1 MNCQPAALDNLIR
14 PASRADLPEL
24 LIMLTAMLQELAAS
38 GEAYLTRLDEHWQG
52 DLELKLKLALTDVG
66 STILLS
72 PGAGFI
78 ALQTVRPFAVSSYVR
93 AVGYIEMCWVDPVKR
108 RQGLARALVRA
119 AEDWFGDRGLDF
131 VELHYLS
138 ANPTAAA
145 FWQACGYEAFRTA
158 CRRQLG

>member
-1 MNCQPAALDNLIR
+1 MT
-14 PASRADLPEL
+14 
-24 LIMLTAMLQELAAS
+24 MLMAMLQELAAS
-38 GEAYLTRLDEHWQG
+38 GEAYLARLDEHWQG

-66 STILLS
+66 SAILLN
-72 PGAGFI
+72 PGTGFI
-78 ALQTVRPFAVSSYVR
+78 ALQIARPFVVSSYVR